1 MTQADKPATV
11 GKEGSDDTPPPL
23 LLMIGPPGQTALEPL
38 QPATI
43 GLEYLETL
51 SASGGTPPYDFS
63 VFSGVP
69 PNGIALHPTRFP
81 DRAMLS
87 GTPTEAGSFTFAVGV
102 SDSTT
107 PTQLTATKTLT
118 FEVIPSQNKS

>member
-23 LLMIGPPGQTALEPL
+23 LLMIDPPE
-38 QPATI
+38 PATI
-43 GLEYLETL
+43 GLEYIQTL
-51 SASGGTPPYDFS
+51 SASGGTPPYRFS

-69 PNGIALHPTRFP
+69 PNGIVLGPTRVP

-87 GTPTEAGSFTFAVGV
+87 GTPTEAGSFTFTVGV

-118 FEVIPSQNKS
+118 LTVISATQ

>member
-63 VFSGVP
+63 VFSGVLP
-69 PNGIALHPTRFP
+69 KGIKLSATRNP
-81 DRAMLS
+81 ERVLLL
-87 GTPTEAGSFTFAVGV
+87 GKPTEAGSFTFTVGV

-118 FEVIPSQNKS
+118 LTVIAAPQ